1 MTKIVLQAEIAEQIR
16 HSDGPIEL
24 VDDNGVQVGVVRRP
38 PTEQEI
44 ETARARVGSKGPKF
58 TVDELIAKVD
68 AL

>member
-16 HSDGPIEL
+16 RSDGPIEL

-44 ETARARVGSKGPKF
+44 EIARARVGTTGPKI
-58 TVDELIAKVD
+58 TVDELIAKVE